1 MYYYVFL
8 LLAIIG
14 EMIGTNLLKAS
25 LGFTR
30 WLPAVGSIVAFT
42 LCFYF
47 LSLAMVKIPLNVA
60 YATWSGVG
68 LILATAISVLIWK
81 DQITLM
87 TVIGLALIV
96 AGVII
101 LNLFTPK

>member
-1 MYYYVFL
+1 MYYYLFL
-8 LLAIIG
+8 FLAIIG

-25 LGFTR
+25 MGFTR
-30 WLPAVGSIVAFT
+30 WLPAVGSILSFT

-68 LILATAISVLIWK
+68 LILATVISVFIWK
-81 DQITLM
+81 DQVNLTTI
-87 TVIGLALIV
+87 IGLTLIV
-96 AGVII
+96 TGVVI
-101 LNLFTPK
+101 LNLFAPK